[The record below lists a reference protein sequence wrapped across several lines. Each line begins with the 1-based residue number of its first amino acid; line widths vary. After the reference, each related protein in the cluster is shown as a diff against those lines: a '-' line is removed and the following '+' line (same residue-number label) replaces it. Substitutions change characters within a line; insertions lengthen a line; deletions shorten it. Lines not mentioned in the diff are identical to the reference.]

1 MSIPKTFCRFN
12 AISIKIPMTFFT
24 KIKQTILI
32 FVQNH
37 ERLQIDKAV
46 LAKNNKAGEAS
57 QSLISNNITEL

>member
-1 MSIPKTFCRFN
+1 M
-12 AISIKIPMTFFT
+12 AFFT